1 VDGQMDMQRLLEAA
15 QQMQQQLV
23 NAQQALADS
32 EVMGTAGGGLV
43 MARVNGQGELLGLT
57 ISPDAID
64 TADAVETAET
74 VADLVVAAI
83 RAAGDAAQQLQAER
97 MGPFAAAFGD
107 AVPPGFDTG
116 ALGLGTPGVDP
127 ASEIGQS
134 EDDELC
140 TRELSSNSSTSSPDC
155 PASGRRA
162 RSGSRFTSSRL
173 MPRT

>member
-1 VDGQMDMQRLLEAA
+1 MDGSMDMQKLLEAA
-15 QQMQQQLV
+15 QQMQQQLM

-43 MARVNGQGELLGLT
+43 TARVNGQGELLGLT

-64 TADAVETAET
+64 VGDAAETAET

-83 RAAGDAAQQLQAER
+83 RAANDAAQQLQSER

-116 ALGLGTPGVDP
+116 ALGLGALGEEPG
-127 ASEIGQS
+127 G
-134 EDDELC
+134 EDEELC
-140 TRELSSNSSTSSPDC
+140 TRVSSSSSSMSSAGC
-155 PASGRRA
+155 RASGLKARNGSPFTCSPPTRR
-162 RSGSRFTSSRL
+162 T
-173 MPRT
+173 

>member
-1 VDGQMDMQRLLEAA
+1 VDGQMDMQKLLQAA
-15 QQMQQQLV
+15 QQMQQQLM

-43 MARVNGQGELLGLT
+43 VARVNGQGELLDLE

-64 TADAVETAET
+64 ASDPAETAQT

-107 AVPPGFDTG
+107 QGTAGFDASG
-116 ALGLGTPGVDP
+116 LGLGGAFGGELGGAFGGD
-127 ASEIGQS
+127 EDEDDDEED
-134 EDDELC
+134 EDDED
-140 TRELSSNSSTSSPDC
+140 EDDE
-155 PASGRRA
+155 
-162 RSGSRFTSSRL
+162 
-173 MPRT
+173 

>member
-15 QQMQQQLV
+15 QQMQQQLM

-32 EVMGTAGGGLV
+32 EVTGTAGGGLV
-43 MARVNGQGELLGLT
+43 VARVNGQGELLDLE

-64 TADAVETAET
+64 TSDAAESAQT

-107 AVPPGFDTG
+107 TGGGFDASSLGLGGAFGGELGG
-116 ALGLGTPGVDP
+116 ALGGAFGG
-127 ASEIGQS
+127 AGES
-134 EDDELC
+134 EDDEDY
-140 TRELSSNSSTSSPDC
+140 EDE
-155 PASGRRA
+155 
-162 RSGSRFTSSRL
+162 
-173 MPRT
+173 

>member
-1 VDGQMDMQRLLEAA
+1 MDGQMDMQRLLEAA

-64 TADAVETAET
+64 TTDAAETAET

-116 ALGLGTPGVDP
+116 ALGLGTPGDP
-127 ASEIGQS
+127 GD

-140 TRELSSNSSTSSPDC
+140 TRELSSNSSTNSADC
-155 PASGRRA
+155 PVSGRRA
-162 RSGSRFTSSRL
+162 RSG
-173 MPRT
+173 

>member
-1 VDGQMDMQRLLEAA
+1 MDGQMDMQKLLQAA
-15 QQMQQQLV
+15 QQMQQQLM

-43 MARVNGQGELLGLT
+43 VARVNGQGELLDLE

-64 TADAVETAET
+64 TSDPAETAQT

-107 AVPPGFDTG
+107 QGTPGFDASG
-116 ALGLGTPGVDP
+116 LGLGGAFGGELGGAFGGD
-127 ASEIGQS
+127 
-134 EDDELC
+134 EDDEDD
-140 TRELSSNSSTSSPDC
+140 EEDEDEDEDDE
-155 PASGRRA
+155 
-162 RSGSRFTSSRL
+162 
-173 MPRT
+173 

>member
-1 VDGQMDMQRLLEAA
+1 VDGQMDMQKLLQAA
-15 QQMQQQLV
+15 QQMQQQLM

-43 MARVNGQGELLGLT
+43 VARVNGQGELLDLE

-64 TADAVETAET
+64 ASDPAETAQT

-107 AVPPGFDTG
+107 QGGAGFD
-116 ALGLGTPGVDP
+116 ASSLGLGGAFGGELGGAFGGDE
-127 ASEIGQS
+127 SDDEYDED
-134 EDDELC
+134 EDDED
-140 TRELSSNSSTSSPDC
+140 EDEDEE
-155 PASGRRA
+155 
-162 RSGSRFTSSRL
+162 
-173 MPRT
+173 

>member
-1 VDGQMDMQRLLEAA
+1 VDGQMDMQKLLQAA
-15 QQMQQQLV
+15 QQMQQQLM

-43 MARVNGQGELLGLT
+43 VARVNGQGELLDLE

-64 TADAVETAET
+64 TSDPAETAQT

-107 AVPPGFDTG
+107 QGTPGFDASGLGLGG
-116 ALGLGTPGVDP
+116 ALGGVFGGD
-127 ASEIGQS
+127 EGDEDEDDD
-134 EDDELC
+134 EDDED
-140 TRELSSNSSTSSPDC
+140 EDDE
-155 PASGRRA
+155 
-162 RSGSRFTSSRL
+162 
-173 MPRT
+173 